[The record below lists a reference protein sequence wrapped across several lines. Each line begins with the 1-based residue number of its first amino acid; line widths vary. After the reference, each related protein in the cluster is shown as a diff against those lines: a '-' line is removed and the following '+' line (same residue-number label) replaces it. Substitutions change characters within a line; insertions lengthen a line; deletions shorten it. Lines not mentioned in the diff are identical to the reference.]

1 MSDIQDIA
9 KAIAQAT
16 TNNTNNTTSTTNAT
30 VKRIEDGVAYVQFDG
45 AETETPVQL
54 TISANAGDTV
64 KVTVSNGKA
73 WIVGNTTAPPTDDS
87 TAVQLFNELK
97 AEKITADR
105 IDVSDLFAQK
115 IECKGTISGATLKGG
130 TIEGTTVKAGT
141 IEDTELKSAYIESSE
156 IYGTQI
162 QSSELIS
169 SSIRTAT
176 LKGGTIE
183 GTNINGVNITGS
195 TGLFTSGFDVDVPI
209 KNGEVEAYNLRLGTH
224 EDKYGSYIHL
234 GTHGSDSDTD
244 WLQYGVEIFPYADK
258 GYTTIKGR
266 DIYIT
271 ADRQMNIEAPNGI
284 YLSSKL
290 TLKSFLDVDDYVSDT
305 GWRYPTIASSFTATN
320 NAPRAR
326 RIGKTVVFTGA
337 LNPSKKLSGSSDK
350 VTICTLGDNYRPS
363 NQINILCQGSGQNK
377 WMLTIETTG
386 TVSFSRYGTT
396 AAYVDATTS
405 TWLPFHTS
413 WFVD

>member
-16 TNNTNNTTSTTNAT
+16 TNNIQNTTSTTNAT

-54 TISANAGDTV
+54 TISANTGDTV

-130 TIEGTTVKAGT
+130 TIEGTDIT
-141 IEDTELKSAYIESSE
+141 
-156 IYGTQI
+156 
-162 QSSELIS
+162 
-169 SSIRTAT
+169 
-176 LKGGTIE
+176 
-183 GTNINGVNITGS
+183 GVNIAGS
-195 TGLFTSGFDVDVPI
+195 TGLFTSGFDVNVPI

-244 WLQYGVEIFPYADK
+244 WLQYGIEIFPYADK
-258 GYTTIKGR
+258 GYTIIKGR
-266 DIYIT
+266 DVYIT
-271 ADRQMNIEAPNGI
+271 ADRQMYINAPNGV
-284 YLSSKL
+284 YFGNL
-290 TLKSFLDVDDYVSDT
+290 TLGDYISDT
-305 GWRYPTIASSFTATN
+305 GWRYPTIASSFTATSN
-320 NAPRAR
+320 TPRAR
-326 RIGKTVVFTGA
+326 RIGKTIVFTGA
-337 LNPSKKLSGSSDK
+337 VNPSKKLSGSSDK

-377 WMLTIETTG
+377 WLLTIETTG

-396 AAYVDATTS
+396 AAYVDANTS

>member
-16 TNNTNNTTSTTNAT
+16 ANNTKNTTSTTNAT

-54 TISANAGDTV
+54 TISASTGDTV

-87 TAVQLFNELK
+87 AAVQLFNELK

-115 IECKGTISGATLKGG
+115 IECKGTITGATLKGG

-141 IEDTELKSAYIESSE
+141 ID
-156 IYGTQI
+156 GTD
-162 QSSELIS
+162 
-169 SSIRTAT
+169 
-176 LKGGTIE
+176 
-183 GTNINGVNITGS
+183 INGATITGS
-195 TGLFTSGFDVDVPI
+195 SGEFTQDFTVCIPATVDKKSKYIVFTNDSSGVAIGLSNSNTITKDSIESGMYLLYTGAGIYPYIIGDVVEIDAKSDIYLNGATSITGGATIQGMLVTTDDI
-209 KNGEVEAYNLRLGTH
+209 MMNGE
-224 EDKYGSYIHL
+224 S
-234 GTHGSDSDTD
+234 
-244 WLQYGVEIFPYADK
+244 
-258 GYTTIKGR
+258 
-266 DIYIT
+266 
-271 ADRQMNIEAPNGI
+271 
-284 YLSSKL
+284 LSEWTK
-290 TLKSFLDVDDYVSDT
+290 DT

-320 NAPRAR
+320 NTPRAR

-337 LNPSKKLSGSSDK
+337 VNPSKKLSGSSDK

-396 AAYVDATTS
+396 AAYVDANTS

>member
-16 TNNTNNTTSTTNAT
+16 ANNTKNTTSTTNAT

-54 TISANAGDTV
+54 TISANTGDTV

-115 IECKGTISGATLKGG
+115 IECKGTISGAMLKGG
-130 TIEGTTVKAGT
+130 VIEGTDIT
-141 IEDTELKSAYIESSE
+141 
-156 IYGTQI
+156 
-162 QSSELIS
+162 
-169 SSIRTAT
+169 
-176 LKGGTIE
+176 
-183 GTNINGVNITGS
+183 GVNITGS

-209 KNGEVEAYNLRLGTH
+209 TNGKVEAYNLRLGTH

-234 GTHGSDSDTD
+234 GTHGSDEDTD

-271 ADRQMNIEAPNGI
+271 ADRQMYIEAPNGI

-290 TLKSFLDVDDYVSDT
+290 QLSNYCVVNDYISDT

-320 NAPRAR
+320 NTPRAR
-326 RIGKTVVFTGA
+326 RIGKTVTFTGA
-337 LNPSKKLSGSSDK
+337 VNPSKKLSGSSDK

-396 AAYVDATTS
+396 AAYVDANTS